1 VSANNGSQSGQPP
14 RLLGERYEVVEIV
27 GAGASAVTW
36 RGFDRRL
43 ERPVAIK
50 ILRRGGHQDDPAWLQ
65 RFERE
70 ARLAASVS
78 DPHVVQVFDVGQE
91 DGWPYLVMQY
101 IEGQDLKDLINER
114 GPLPPARA
122 SDIALQI
129 LDGLASIHHT
139 GILHRDIKPQNVLLD
154 RQGRVRVTD
163 FGIAQGAFDLG
174 LTSDGMAL
182 GTASYMAPEQARGG
196 TLSEATDIY
205 AVGVVLFEMLTGR
218 TPFERSTPMATM
230 LAHIEDEP
238 TPPSLVAPG
247 QGVSPRLDGIVL
259 QAMAKE
265 PGQRFRSATAMARAI
280 EGVTAVSTSTAT
292 TRLPSATP
300 EEDVTRLAP
309 RQSGQGVNVRPPQR
323 TPPPPPAT
331 TSPGRQGG
339 GGRGPLTFLLVLILL
354 AMVAVAAYLGNE
366 LINRNEGGGSP
377 TSTATV
383 APSPTATP
391 EETEEIIVPPT
402 DEPVEPSPTPTL
414 EPTNEPL
421 PTATP
426 EPTAEPTDE
435 PPPATQGPPII
446 VPVETLPPTEQPII
460 EPSN

>member
-1 VSANNGSQSGQPP
+1 VSANNGSPSGQPP
-14 RLLGERYEVVEIV
+14 RLLGDRYEVIEVI
-27 GAGASAVTW
+27 GSGASAVTW

-50 ILRRGGHQDDPAWLQ
+50 ILRRGGHQEDPAWLQ

-91 DGWPYLVMQY
+91 EGWPYLVMQY
-101 IEGQDLKDLINER
+101 VEGQDLKDLISER
-114 GPLPPARA
+114 GPLPVQRA
-122 SDIALQI
+122 TDITLQI
-129 LDGLASIHHT
+129 LDGLESIHQT

-163 FGIAQGAFDLG
+163 FGIAQGAFDSN

-196 TLSEATDIY
+196 TLSEATDVY
-205 AVGVVLFEMLTGR
+205 AVGVVLYEMLTGR

-238 TPPSLVAPG
+238 TPPSSVAPL

-265 PGQRFRSATAMARAI
+265 PGQRFRTATAMARAM
-280 EGVTAVSTSTAT
+280 EGVAAAPTSGAT
-292 TRLPSATP
+292 TRLPVAASDANATQ
-300 EEDVTRLAP
+300 VAP
-309 RQSGQGVNVRPPQR
+309 RQSGPGVNVRPPQR
-323 TPPPPPAT
+323 QPPPPPHN
-331 TSPGRQGG
+331 PPVQRGG

-354 AMVAVAAYLGNE
+354 GMVAVAAYLGNE
-366 LINRNEGGGSP
+366 LINRNDGDPSP
-377 TSTATV
+377 TSTAAA
-383 APSPTATP
+383 APTNTP
-391 EETEEIIVPPT
+391 EATEEIIAPPT
-402 DEPVEPSPTPTL
+402 NEPAEPSPTPTL
-414 EPTNEPL
+414 EPTNEPP

-435 PPPATQGPPII
+435 PPLATQGPPII
-446 VPVETLPPTEQPII
+446 EPAETLPPTEQPII

>member
-1 VSANNGSQSGQPP
+1 VSASNGSQSGQPP
-14 RLLGERYEVVEIV
+14 RLLGDRYEVIEII
-27 GAGASAVTW
+27 GSGASAVTW

-91 DGWPYLVMQY
+91 EGWPYLVMQY
-101 IEGQDLKDLINER
+101 VEGQDLKDLINER
-114 GPLPPARA
+114 GPVPVQRA
-122 SDIALQI
+122 TDLTLQI
-129 LDGLASIHHT
+129 LDGLESIHQT

-163 FGIAQGAFDLG
+163 FGIAQGAFDSN

-196 TLSEATDIY
+196 TLSEATDVY
-205 AVGVVLFEMLTGR
+205 AVGVVLYELLTGR
-218 TPFERSTPMATM
+218 TPFERPTPMATM

-238 TPPSLVAPG
+238 APPSTVALH
-247 QGVSPRLDGIVL
+247 QGISPRLDGIVL

-265 PGQRFRSATAMARAI
+265 PALRFRTATAMARAI
-280 EGVTAVSTSTAT
+280 EGVAAVPANGPT
-292 TRLPSATP
+292 TRLPVTAADPNATP
-300 EEDVTRLAP
+300 VAP
-309 RQSGQGVNVRPPQR
+309 RPSVQGVNVRPPLQK
-323 TPPPPPAT
+323 PPPPPTWNPPA
-331 TSPGRQGG
+331 RQVG
-339 GGRGPLTFLLVLILL
+339 GGRGPLTFLLALILL

-366 LINRNEGGGSP
+366 LINRNNGDDSP
-377 TSTATV
+377 PTTAPV
-383 APSPTATP
+383 APTTTPEETDEIILLPTDESSVPSPTA
-391 EETEEIIVPPT
+391 
-402 DEPVEPSPTPTL
+402 TL

-421 PTATP
+421 PTATL
-426 EPTAEPTDE
+426 EPTTEPAAQ
-435 PPPATQGPPII
+435 PQLATQEPPII
-446 VPVETLPPTEQPII
+446 EPVETSPATEQPII
-460 EPSN
+460 EPAD